1 MKQKI
6 LLVEDETSIAKSLQ
20 FLLAQQEFEVKI
32 SSNGNQALIDFEL
45 FQPDLIL
52 LDLMLP
58 GLPGTEVC
66 RQIRTKSKVPIIM
79 LTAKNTEIDKVV
91 GLELGADDYITKPYL
106 ARELLARI
114 NSVLRRAS
122 YAAPQAIANNEDIL
136 EISGIRLDMGRH
148 TVSVNGKEIEIPL
161 KEFDLLAYLMSN
173 SGHVLTRAQL
183 LNHVWGADF
192 YGDTK
197 TLDVHIKRLRG
208 RIETDP
214 ARPTLIST
222 VRGVGYRFN

>member
-122 YAAPQAIANNEDIL
+122 YAAPQAIADNEDIL

>member
-66 RQIRTKSKVPIIM
+66 RRIRTKSKVPIIM

-122 YAAPQAIANNEDIL
+122 YAAPQAIADNEDIL

-214 ARPTLIST
+214 ACPTLIST